1 MGKNRNDRLQVIV
14 IEDELANRVKRFF
27 ISKKLIV
34 FSLLFSVVFTL
45 SVTVY
50 AVFITYKSNRYY
62 STSTKELKELRSKV
76 AQLEKENANLRSRVA
91 SLEQEKEE
99 TIEEL
104 ARRIEI
110 IDSIMKRVGIEVS
123 QTEGEG
129 GLALPLDKLLEK
141 ESSGVNFSDVIPGID
156 YLIENFK
163 TTPLGYPTYGR
174 ITSDFGLR
182 RNPVTGRLEFHL
194 GVDIADK
201 WGTPV
206 RAPADG
212 VVIKAGWCGLMGKC
226 LEIRHNRDIVTYY
239 GHLAKLLV
247 KKGDRVERGQIIG
260 LMGNSGRSTGPHLH
274 YTIKFRNRIMNPHD
288 FMEVLANAKEERV
301 RKHRRNQEHLSR
313 RFKN

>member
-1 MGKNRNDRLQVIV
+1 MGKKSDRFQVIV
-14 IEDELANRVKRFF
+14 IEDELANNVKRFSLSRKF
-27 ISKKLIV
+27 LWGTAIFLIFLVSFTVAVTTYAFFVTRKSKEYFV
-34 FSLLFSVVFTL
+34 
-45 SVTVY
+45 
-50 AVFITYKSNRYY
+50 A
-62 STSTKELKELRSKV
+62 STKEIKELRSKI
-76 AQLEKENANLRSRVA
+76 AQLKEENSHLKARVA

-110 IDSIMKRVGIEVS
+110 IDSIMKRVGIKVSQTS

-129 GLALPLDKLLEK
+129 GLAIPLDKLLEK
-141 ESSGVNFSDVIPGID
+141 ENSQVDFSEVLPGID

-182 RNPVTGRLEFHL
+182 RNPITHRLEFHL
-194 GVDIADK
+194 GVDIANK
-201 WGTPV
+201 WGTPI

-226 LEIRHNRDIVTYY
+226 LEIRHNKDIVTYY

-247 KKGDRVERGQIIG
+247 RKGDKVERGQIIG

-274 YTIKFRNRIMNPHD
+274 YTIRFKDRIVNPHD
-288 FMEVLANAKEERV
+288 FMEVLANAEEKRGGK
-301 RKHRRNQEHLSR
+301 RGRN
-313 RFKN
+313 